1 MPASKLA
8 HSPVALVAAL
18 IGCALLGSAPAQA
31 ATQAELEA
39 RVEVLSAQLEAM
51 QAEIASLKAQSQ
63 LSSAI
68 EESKTEAAAAVPG
81 TAAPVTSPVGHSR
94 PL

>member
-51 QAEIASLKAQSQ
+51 QAEIASGSLRRLKGDIDGSF
-63 LSSAI
+63 
-68 EESKTEAAAAVPG
+68 TFR
-81 TAAPVTSPVGHSR
+81 SR
-94 PL
+94 R